1 MLALFWKLVNKGE
14 ESSIHLAVNMS
25 ISSGNQFIEE
35 GKFLFIETIQV
46 ISEEGVSDELE
57 CHYFVT
63 SNKIMD
69 LGNELQ

>member
-1 MLALFWKLVNKGE
+1 
-14 ESSIHLAVNMS
+14 MS
-25 ISSGNQFIEE
+25 ISSGNQLIEE